1 MADVARRYALIFFQ
15 TLLTGLG
22 LFLLG
27 SGEANAKMFSPTTY
41 TLDNGLQ
48 VVVVENHRSA
58 IVTQMVWYRV
68 GSADEPL
75 GKSGIAHF
83 LEHLMFKGTH
93 TIAVVQFSKIIA
105 RVGGR
110 DNAFTSTDY
119 TAYYQNLA
127 SDQLD
132 LAMKLES
139 DRMRNLVLDEHNVET
154 ELQVVMEE
162 RRSRTDNNPSAL
174 LSESME
180 ATLFQ
185 NHPYHRPIIGWAQ
198 EIAGLNRQDAFD
210 FYGRWYAP
218 NNAILVV
225 AGDVD
230 PAHVRELAEKWFGP
244 IPKADI
250 PVRTRLTEPVQHT
263 ERLVTLKDPRV
274 EQPRLT
280 RLYLAPSAHYGD
292 AVLGTK
298 DSTPAI
304 EVLAE
309 ILGGGS
315 SSRLNMDLVLKR
327 KSAAAAAAWYDPV
340 AVDYSTFGFSVI
352 PRNGVAIET
361 IQKQLD
367 DQIALILDKGATA
380 DEVQK
385 AKDRL
390 TVGTAYQRDSVQ
402 TGARIIGSALATGLT
417 VDDVENWPDTIQA
430 VTVEQVNQAAHRV
443 LDRTRSVTGYLL
455 PDHSKGAT
463 ETGPV
468 PSLIPSREER

>member
-1 MADVARRYALIFFQ
+1 
-15 TLLTGLG
+15 LLTLV
-22 LFLLG
+22 LATH
-27 SGEANAKMFSPTTY
+27 ANAKLFSPTSY

-48 VVVVENHRSA
+48 IVVVENHRSA
-58 IVTQMVWYRV
+58 VVTQMVWYRV
-68 GSADEPL
+68 GSADEQP

-93 TIAVVQFSKIIA
+93 TVPVGQFSKIIA

-119 TAYYQNLA
+119 TAYYQSL
-127 SDQLD
+127 STDQLD

-154 ELQVVMEE
+154 ERAVVMEE

-180 ATLFQ
+180 AALFM
-185 NHPYHRPIIGWAQ
+185 NHPYHRPIIGWGQ
-198 EIAGLNRQDAFD
+198 EIATLNRQDALD

-244 IPKADI
+244 IPKGDI
-250 PVRTRLTEPVQHT
+250 PARIRLSEPAQHS
-263 ERLVTLKDPRV
+263 ERVVTLKDPRV

-292 AVLGTK
+292 AVLGPK
-298 DSTPAI
+298 ESTAAL

-309 ILGGGS
+309 LLGGGS
-315 SSRLNMDLVLKR
+315 SSRLHMDLVLKR
-327 KSAAAAAAWYDPV
+327 KTATAAAAWYDPV

-352 PRNGVAIET
+352 PRNGVSIEAV
-361 IQKQLD
+361 QKQLD
-367 DQIALILDKGATA
+367 EQIALILDKGATP
-380 DEVQK
+380 DEVKK

-417 VDDVENWPDTIQA
+417 VDDVESWPETIQA
-430 VTVEQVNQAAHRV
+430 VTIDQVNEAAHHV
-443 LDRTRSVTGYLL
+443 LDRTRSVTGFLL
-455 PDHSKGAT
+455 PDHSKG
-463 ETGPV
+463 PV
-468 PSLIPSREER
+468 DTAPVSSLIPSREER

>member
-1 MADVARRYALIFFQ
+1 MVVGRFAFAVLALCSAVA
-15 TLLTGLG
+15 TG
-22 LFLLG
+22 
-27 SGEANAKMFSPTTY
+27 AQAKMFSPTTF

-68 GSADEPL
+68 GSADEQP

-93 TIAVVQFSKIIA
+93 SIPVGQFSKIVA
-105 RVGGR
+105 RAGGR

-119 TAYYQNLA
+119 TAYYQSLA
-127 SDQLD
+127 ADQLE

-139 DRMRNLVLDEHNVET
+139 DRMRNLVLDERNVET
-154 ELQVVMEE
+154 ERAVVMEE
-162 RRSRTDNNPSAL
+162 RRSRTDNNPAAL

-180 ATLFQ
+180 AALFL

-198 EIAGLNRQDAFD
+198 EIAGLNRQDALD
-210 FYGRWYAP
+210 FYARWYAP
-218 NNAILVV
+218 NNAVLVV

-244 IPKADI
+244 IPKGEVPARDR
-250 PVRTRLTEPVQHT
+250 VTEPVHHA

-280 RLYLAPSAHYGD
+280 RLYVAPSAHFGD
-292 AVLGTK
+292 ETLGAK
-298 DSTPAI
+298 DSSAAL

-315 SSRLNMDLVLKR
+315 SSRLYRDMVLKR
-327 KSAAAAAAWYDPV
+327 KSATAAAAWYDPI
-340 AVDYSTFGFSVI
+340 ALDYSTFGFSVI
-352 PRNGVAIET
+352 PRKGVTVEAL
-361 IQKQLD
+361 QRQLD
-367 DQIALILDKGATA
+367 EQIALILDKGVTPG
-380 DEVQK
+380 EVQK

-402 TGARIIGSALATGLT
+402 TGARILGAALATGLT
-417 VDDVENWPDTIQA
+417 TEDVESWPESIQA
-430 VTVEQVNQAAHRV
+430 VSPEQIEAAARRV
-443 LDRTRSVTGYLL
+443 LARERSVTGLLL
-455 PDHSKGAT
+455 PDHSKGPV
-463 ETGPV
+463 ETGPAS
-468 PSLIPSREER
+468 SLIPSREER